1 MVEYFS
7 SDINIPSGIKS
18 KKAAMN
24 GVTQEK
30 FYGHSFNTIFL
41 FSPLTLRGSD
51 PGLLIKTDPCV

>member
-7 SDINIPSGIKS
+7 SDINIPSGIKP

-41 FSPLTLRGSD
+41 FSP
-51 PGLLIKTDPCV
+51 PKTFR